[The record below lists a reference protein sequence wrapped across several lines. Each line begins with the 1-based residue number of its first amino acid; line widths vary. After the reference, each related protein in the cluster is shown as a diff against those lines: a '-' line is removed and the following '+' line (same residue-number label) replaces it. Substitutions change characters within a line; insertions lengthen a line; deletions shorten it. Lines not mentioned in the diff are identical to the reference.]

1 VKLIVA
7 ELEVA
12 ADAASVA
19 VVGAAVKTV
28 IDNAVDTEDVE
39 PSLPAASF

>member
-1 VKLIVA
+1 VIVA

-28 IDNAVDTEDVE
+28 IDSAEDALDVE
-39 PSLPAASF
+39 PSLPTASF